1 MLGAVLVL
9 LGVGSARAQSVL
21 GLLFPEQRQIEFRD
35 PSQLPKLRVP
45 DLPPPAT
52 VPPFERSTL
61 PGTQPTTPRW
71 SEPPMVRPP
80 KPATETRWMS
90 LDDAIRI
97 ALANSEVIRV
107 LGGSSGRT
115 IYDPAVANTEV
126 DRARG
131 VFDPAAGVDNNFHHR
146 ELPAAEFDPAD
157 PTRVLIDGIRT
168 DSYNMAFGLS
178 KTTTTGGTA
187 GLNVGVDRS
196 HRGIDGWPLNP
207 ETPSATELSYTQPLL
222 QGGGRQANL
231 APIEIARI
239 DTERSFFQ
247 MKDSVQELLR
257 GVIEAYWALVA
268 ARAELR
274 ARWKQVLQAEH
285 RFRLANAKFEIRSA
299 DIGDKVQAEAALE
312 EFRAGQITAEATV
325 LQREAALRNILGL
338 SPADGTWIVPSTPP
352 SGDRLDIDWDEIIK
366 MAAER
371 RPDLIELR
379 LILEA
384 DQQRLLI
391 ARNEAMPRL
400 DATALYRWNG
410 LEGRTPDRSYIASG
424 PGQFTGWQLGV
435 NFSVP
440 LGLRQSRAALRREE
454 LILMRDRAN
463 LEQGLHNASHKL
475 ATTYRNLAASYQ
487 EYLVFRRS
495 RDAAATNLKYQHS
508 WWESGL
514 KRGGDETPFLSWLQA
529 ITQWGNAVS
538 AEARSLTQYNT
549 ELADLQRQTGIILE
563 DHGIRFVE
571 ERYGSIGPL
580 GRMFADRC
588 YPRSIRPGSNE
599 PQYGSSDK
607 PAEEAFDLEVPEVRE
622 EDSPQSNPPAP
633 PSTNLMR
640 FRIPPSV
647 PVPEPRT

>member
-1 MLGAVLVL
+1 M
-9 LGVGSARAQSVL
+9 
-21 GLLFPEQRQIEFRD
+21 EIRD
-35 PSQLPKLRVP
+35 PARLPKLRVP
-45 DLPPPAT
+45 DLPAPAT
-52 VPPFERSTL
+52 VPPFEPAEV
-61 PGTQPTTPRW
+61 PGPEPAAARW
-71 SEPPMVRPP
+71 SEPPIVRPP

-115 IYDPAVANTEV
+115 IYDPAVANTEI
-126 DRARG
+126 DRQSG
-131 VFDPAAGVDNNFHHR
+131 VFDPSAGLDNNFHRR
-146 ELPAAEFDPAD
+146 EPPTAAFDPAD

-187 GLNVGVDRS
+187 GFNVGVDRS
-196 HRGIDGWPLNP
+196 RSPVDGLPLNP
-207 ETPSATELSYTQPLL
+207 ETPSSTELSFTQPLF

-247 MKDSVQELLR
+247 LKDSVQEMLR
-257 GVIEAYWALVA
+257 GVIDAYWALVA

-274 ARWKQVLQAEH
+274 ARQRQVLQAQH
-285 RFRLANAKFEIRSA
+285 AFRLAKAEFEVHRG
-299 DIGDKVQAEAALE
+299 DLGDKAQTEAALE
-312 EFRAGQITAEATV
+312 EFCAGQITAEASV
-325 LQREAALRNILGL
+325 LEREAALRNILGL
-338 SPADGTWIVPSTPP
+338 SPADGTWIVPVTPP
-352 SGDRLDIDWDEIIK
+352 ADERLDFDWDEILNL
-366 MAAER
+366 AAER
-371 RPDLIELR
+371 RPDLIELK

-384 DQQRLLI
+384 DQQQLLM

-410 LEGRTPDRSYIASG
+410 LEGRTPDRGYIASD

-440 LGLRQSRAALRREE
+440 LGLRQSRAALRRQE

-463 LEQGLHNASHKL
+463 LEQGLHNASHEL
-475 ATTYRNLAASYQ
+475 ATTYRNLAQLYE
-487 EYLVFRRS
+487 EYLAFART
-495 RDAAATNLKYQHS
+495 RDAAAKNYDVQQAWYAEQLEK
-508 WWESGL
+508 
-514 KRGGDETPFLSWLQA
+514 GGQKTPYLNVLQA
-529 ITQWGNAVS
+529 ITQLGNAHT
-538 AEARSLTQYNT
+538 AAARALTQYNT
-549 ELADLQRQTGIILE
+549 ELANLYRQVGVILE
-563 DHGIRFVE
+563 EHGIRFVE

-580 GRMFADRC
+580 GRAFADRC
-588 YPRSIRPGSNE
+588 YPRSYRPGSNE
-599 PQYGSSDK
+599 ERYLRNSE
-607 PAEEAFDLEVPEVRE
+607 PAEEAFAPKVPEVRE

-633 PSTNLMR
+633 PAANLMR
-640 FRIPPSV
+640 FRIPPSI